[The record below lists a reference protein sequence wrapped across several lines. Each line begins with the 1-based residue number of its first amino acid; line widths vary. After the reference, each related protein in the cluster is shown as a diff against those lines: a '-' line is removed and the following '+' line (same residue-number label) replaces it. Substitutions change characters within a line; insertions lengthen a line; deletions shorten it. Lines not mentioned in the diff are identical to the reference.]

1 MKKYL
6 TNLKRP
12 LWSPY
17 CTLPSYNSVRLK
29 DYPDDLTPE
38 IMLRYTLVYLTQTI
52 NMNTKFGHKILLELN
67 KENGMVTQIPNDS
80 YGMLIS
86 PLKKNTRILLLKQ
99 QDKYSWNSENVPNHI
114 EKLVENAFEWYI
126 KLKQKYNRISDITI
140 EMIINGTI

>member
-1 MKKYL
+1 MKIL
-6 TNLKRP
+6 QIINTDFGFEHLLR
-12 LWSPY
+12 SY
-17 CTLPSYNSVRLK
+17 C
-29 DYPDDLTPE
+29 E
-38 IMLRYTLVYLTQTI
+38 EF
-52 NMNTKFGHKILLELN
+52 TKFGHKILLELN